1 MDIGLTL
8 VGGIAFLLL
17 GFVLIGGPM
26 IVADW
31 FRKRRQAAVERQIG
45 LTDALDQQF
54 GAIVAP
60 VVRRLLS
67 GSWQIEIAAPY
78 GRPTEMAGMLS
89 VIDGVFSDA
98 AGPNS
103 PSYRIVLRPE
113 PASLR
118 ETHRSRTLRPIGP
131 WVRNPAAAARNAML

>member
-1 MDIGLTL
+1 MDMGLT
-8 VGGIAFLLL
+8 VMGGMAFLLL

-26 IVADW
+26 IMVDW
-31 FRKRRQAAVERQIG
+31 LRKRRRTAVEHQIR
-45 LTDALDQQF
+45 LTDALDEQF

-67 GSWQIEIAAPY
+67 GSWQIQIAAPY
-78 GRPTEMAGMLS
+78 GRPREMAGILS

-98 AGPNS
+98 AGLNS
-103 PSYRIVLRPE
+103 PSNRVVLRPE

-131 WVRNPAAAARNAML
+131 WGRNPAAATRNAVL